1 MTIILVSW
9 EEKIGRIAV
18 WTSLGKKYT
27 RLHLTMSGCGS
38 KAPIIPAMREVSIR
52 KLVQASPG
60 INVRPYV
67 RNYQGKKGWWL
78 KGQRHSLEFKS

>member
-1 MTIILVSW
+1 
-9 EEKIGRIAV
+9 
-18 WTSLGKKYT
+18 
-27 RLHLTMSGCGS
+27 
-38 KAPIIPAMREVSIR
+38 MREVSIR